1 MRRIWVLFF
10 LFWNNSF
17 TQELLYKSPIRHKL
31 SQHIVAQNIFLEN
44 DYSLTDKDISAAV
57 RVQHHERTVYYL
69 SLKFSDQ
76 GPVNFIID
84 DKDFSANGELFFIDL
99 YTNGWVGPY

>member
-17 TQELLYKSPIRHKL
+17 TQELIYKSPISHKL
-31 SQHIVAQNIFLEN
+31 SQQIVAQNIFLKN

-57 RVQHHERTVYYL
+57 RVQHHKRTVYYL
-69 SLKFSDQ
+69 SLQFSDQ

-84 DKDFSANGELFFIDL
+84 YNSISHIGNK
-99 YTNGWVGPY
+99 